1 MAAKL
6 GPKIINDQLVLS
18 LDAADA
24 NSYAG
29 EPTTNNLSSSDV
41 ANANA
46 APNVTNQYSNIAVTK
61 EVVNYSS
68 DRPHVYRIKST
79 NATGYFSMGYNSSIQ
94 NQSGS
99 VYAFSFDYKV
109 VRADTGTGTNLGA
122 GSFIVYGNGYKLPTA
137 SNIASNISSSEVE
150 LYDGWKRVTKTYT
163 CGYTGY
169 NQTRQD
175 LTTGDAGDFEVLID
189 NIQFEDKTYST
200 PFADLTRP
208 NQIDFI
214 THGDV
219 GSGTTFTDSSVN
231 NLTLTSANGASHAG
245 TGPFGGSAM
254 SFVRASSQQITS
266 PSNSLCDFGT
276 GDFTIDF
283 WFNMNSGTATNT
295 RMHALNIGSGNST
308 NVSFD
313 FNDSGYGI
321 WLYWMSGGSNY
332 IRQSGNYHNDGLW
345 HHCAFVRDN
354 GTCRLWIDGAYIGGV
369 SYATQIGAT
378 QSLYI
383 GSASGGQHW
392 DGYIDEVRII
402 KGTALWRGANNF
414 SVPTRR
420 GDNGAWLDLSGN
432 SYSGNLINGTNTGV
446 SLYRDGQVIMPIDN
460 AYLDFDGSDDYVT
473 LGQSLNNVGSTASIE
488 VWFKSEESIGSSQYN
503 IMFGWGDGTSY
514 YSNFS
519 IGNWFGTWGD
529 ESIHL
534 GVNSAAV
541 IFAERSGHGKYH
553 DGNWHHAVATIGA
566 NNYAIY
572 VDGSAVTTSFYSGSQ
587 STSFTN
593 IFNFSAGTYSTIGSR
608 PYTIA
613 TGGSGT
619 FNGKIPLVRV
629 YDKILTAA
637 EVLNNYNTTK
647 SRFN

>member
-1 MAAKL
+1 M
-6 GPKIINDQLVLS
+6 
-18 LDAADA
+18 
-24 NSYAG
+24 SYTG
-29 EPTTNNLSSSDV
+29 TVNSSSRCRFG
-41 ANANA
+41 A
-46 APNVTNQYSNIAVTK
+46 ATNIPTSGTGFVSIWAKKSAGSSTTMRPAVYTG
-61 EVVNYSS
+61 
-68 DRPHVYRIKST
+68 T
-79 NATGYFSMGYNSSIQ
+79 NWYFLDPLDG
-94 NQSGS
+94 GS
-99 VYAFSFDYKV
+99 VYFTNEYRPFGKAVTF
-109 VRADTGTGTNLGA
+109 GTNSG
-122 GSFIVYGNGYKLPTA
+122 GPNPGFSMTHGGN
-137 SNIASNISSSEVE
+137 
-150 LYDGWKRVTKTYT
+150 
-163 CGYTGY
+163 
-169 NQTRQD
+169 
-175 LTTGDAGDFEVLID
+175 TTE
-189 NIQFEDKTYST
+189 NDKTRWIKPQVTTLSYNT
-200 PFADLTRP
+200 PFANLTRP
-208 NQIDFI
+208 NQVNFI
-214 THGDV
+214 SHGDV
-219 GSGTTFTDSSVN
+219 GSGTTFTDSSIN
-231 NLTLTSANGASHAG
+231 NLTLTSTNGASHAG
-245 TGPFGGSAM
+245 TGPFGGPAM
-254 SFVRASSQQITS
+254 SFVRGSSQYVSSASTA
-266 PSNSLCDFGT
+266 LCDFGT
-276 GDFTIDF
+276 DDFTIDF

-295 RMHALNIGSGNST
+295 RMHALNIGAGTST

-321 WLYWMSGGSNY
+321 WAYWMSGGSNY
-332 IRQSGNYHNDGLW
+332 IRQSGNYYNDGLW

-354 GTCRLWIDGAYIGGV
+354 GTCRLWVDGVYIGGL
-369 SYATQIGAT
+369 SYTSQIGAT

-383 GSASGGQHW
+383 GSASGSSQYW

-488 VWFKSEESIGSSQYN
+488 VWFKSEESIGSSQYT

-519 IGNWFGTWGD
+519 IGNWFGAWSD

-534 GVNSAAV
+534 GINSAAV
-541 IFAERSGHGKYH
+541 VLAERSGHSKYH

-572 VDGSAVTTSFYSGSQ
+572 VDGSAVTTSFYTGTQ

-629 YDKILTAA
+629 YDKILTEA
-637 EVLNNYNTTK
+637 EVLSNYNATK
-647 SRFN
+647 GRF

>member
-1 MAAKL
+1 MGSKL
-6 GPKIINDQLVLS
+6 GPKIINDELVLS

-46 APNVTNQYSNIAVTK
+46 APNITNNYSNISITK

-79 NATGYFSMGYNSSIQ
+79 NATGYFSIGYNSSIQ

-99 VYAFSFDYKV
+99 VYTFSFDYKV
-109 VRADTGTGTNLGA
+109 VQADSGTGTNLGG
-122 GSFIVYGNGYKLPTA
+122 GSFSVYGDGYKTPTS
-137 SNIASNISSSEVE
+137 SNIASNISSSVVE
-150 LYDGWKRVTKTYT
+150 LPNGWKRVTKTYS

-175 LTTGDAGDFEVLID
+175 LSTGDAGNFEVLID

-200 PFADLTRP
+200 PFTDSARP
-208 NQIDFI
+208 DQIDFI
-214 THGDV
+214 SHGDV

-231 NLTLTSANGASHAG
+231 NLTLTSSNGASHAG

-266 PSNSLCDFGT
+266 ASTSLCDFGT

-295 RMHALNIGSGNST
+295 RMHALNIGSGSST

-321 WLYWMSGGSNY
+321 WVYWMSGGGNH
-332 IRQSGNYHNDGLW
+332 IRQSGNYRNDGLW

-383 GSASGGQHW
+383 GSVSGGQHW

-402 KGTALWRGANNF
+402 KGTALWRGTSDF
-414 SVPTRR
+414 SVPTSR
-420 GDNGAWLDLSGN
+420 GKNASLLDVSSNNNNGS
-432 SYSGNLINGTNTGV
+432 LINGTGT
-446 SLYRDGQVIMPIDN
+446 STTHYRDGQVIMPLTS
-460 AYLDFDGSDDYVT
+460 AYLEFDGTD
-473 LGQSLNNVGSTASIE
+473 
-488 VWFKSEESIGSSQYN
+488 
-503 IMFGWGDGTSY
+503 SY
-514 YSNFS
+514 
-519 IGNWFGTWGD
+519 I
-529 ESIHL
+529 
-534 GVNSAAV
+534 
-541 IFAERSGHGKYH
+541 
-553 DGNWHHAVATIGA
+553 
-566 NNYAIY
+566 
-572 VDGSAVTTSFYSGSQ
+572 
-587 STSFTN
+587 STSFGNGHNPATN
-593 IFNFSAGTYSTIGSR
+593 PISYTLWVKAHTNSGSR
-608 PYTIA
+608 MIFVQGNWNGNYRAYFGYTGAKWGMGIQSSGWGSTQGGDTVTTNTWHHMCMVFEGLTCKWYRNGSLMFSKSYTSYAFNQNLIIGEDNYDSTDRFWDGEIA
-613 TGGSGT
+613 QV
-619 FNGKIPLVRV
+619 LVHN
-629 YDKILTAA
+629 KALTAA

-647 SRFN
+647 SRFS

>member
-46 APNVTNQYSNIAVTK
+46 APNRTNQYSNIAVTK

-150 LYDGWKRVTKTYT
+150 LHDGWKRVTKTYT

-295 RMHALNIGSGNST
+295 RMHALNIGSGSST

-321 WLYWMSGGSNY
+321 WLYWMSGGSNH

-402 KGTALWRGANNF
+402 KGTALWKGASDF
-414 SVPTRR
+414 SVPTSR
-420 GDNGAWLDLSGN
+420 GKNASLLDASSNNNNGS
-432 SYSGNLINGTNTGV
+432 LINGTGT
-446 SLYRDGQVIMPIDN
+446 STTHYRDGQVIMPLAN
-460 AYLDFDGSDDYVT
+460 AYLEFDGTDNYVSTSFGDNHNPATNPISYTVWVKTHTNSSGNKMFLVQSDWGGNHRAYFGTISGVC
-473 LGQSLNNVGSTASIE
+473 GMGIQSSGWGNTQGGDTITTNTWNHMCIVFEGLTCKWYRNGSLMFS
-488 VWFKSEESIGSSQYN
+488 KSYTSFTFSQNLSIGSARPYS
-503 IMFGWGDGTSY
+503 TSY
-514 YSNFS
+514 D
-519 IGNWFGTWGD
+519 W
-529 ESIHL
+529 
-534 GVNSAAV
+534 
-541 IFAERSGHGKYH
+541 
-553 DGNWHHAVATIGA
+553 DGE
-566 NNYAIY
+566 
-572 VDGSAVTTSFYSGSQ
+572 
-587 STSFTN
+587 
-593 IFNFSAGTYSTIGSR
+593 
-608 PYTIA
+608 IA
-613 TGGSGT
+613 QV
-619 FNGKIPLVRV
+619 LVHN
-629 YDKILTAA
+629 KALTAA